1 MDRNILFLTL
11 SLLCFYLILDEFVGQ
26 KKISQ
31 VVGGIGE
38 EAAPLPAPL
47 PDDEPFDPEDAAPDT
62 GLPNFAADVERKLK
76 AADLLDPNR
85 HHDRGIFV

>member
-26 KKISQ
+26 KKITQ
-31 VVGGIGE
+31 VVSGIGE
-38 EAAPLPAPL
+38 EAAAPAAL
-47 PDDEPFDPEDAAPDT
+47 PDPEPFDPEDAAPDT
-62 GLPNFAADVERKLK
+62 GLPNFAADVEKKLK